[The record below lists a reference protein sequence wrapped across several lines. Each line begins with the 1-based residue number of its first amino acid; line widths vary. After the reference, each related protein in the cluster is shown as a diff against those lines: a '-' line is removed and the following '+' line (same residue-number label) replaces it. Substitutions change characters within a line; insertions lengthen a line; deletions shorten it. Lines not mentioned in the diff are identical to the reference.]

1 MASRRRRRR
10 RRGRRRNSAP
20 VGLIA
25 GAVVAVLAL
34 AGGGFAYSQGA
45 FENLGGEDTG
55 LSGVSAPSDRF
66 KGAEGI
72 DVGSVT
78 PPNYWWSDI
87 ASLVTVDSA
96 DPSEVISPDTT
107 PGSQYQR
114 VLVPADLLFA
124 ADSSELSDSAEEAV
138 AAIADTVSDPSLK
151 VIVVCHSSADGS
163 EQQRLTLSEERADE
177 LASLLEELLQRTANS
192 IVRIGKGDTEPLP
205 GIDQSTA
212 SGRALNRRC
221 EVFIQFT

>member
-1 MASRRRRRR
+1 MARSRRRRR

-25 GAVVAVLAL
+25 GVVVAVLAL

-45 FENLGGEDTG
+45 FESLGGEDTG

-78 PPNYWWSDI
+78 PPDYWWTDI
-87 ASLVTVDSA
+87 ASLVSVDNA

-107 PGSQYQR
+107 PGS
-114 VLVPADLLFA
+114 
-124 ADSSELSDSAEEAV
+124 
-138 AAIADTVSDPSLK
+138 
-151 VIVVCHSSADGS
+151 
-163 EQQRLTLSEERADE
+163 
-177 LASLLEELLQRTANS
+177 
-192 IVRIGKGDTEPLP
+192 
-205 GIDQSTA
+205 
-212 SGRALNRRC
+212 
-221 EVFIQFT
+221 

>member
-1 MASRRRRRR
+1 MANRRRRRR

-20 VGLIA
+20 IGLIA
-25 GAVVAVLAL
+25 GIIVAVLAL

-45 FENLGGEDTG
+45 FENIGGDASSLG
-55 LSGVSAPSDRF
+55 GVSAPSARF

-72 DVGSVT
+72 DVGDVT
-78 PPNYWWSDI
+78 PPEYWWTDI
-87 ASLVTVDSA
+87 ASQVSIDAA
-96 DPSEVISPDTT
+96 DPSDVSSPDTT

-124 ADSSELSDSAEEAV
+124 ADSSELSDTAEEAV
-138 AAIADTVSDPSLK
+138 AAIAETVTDPSLK

-163 EQQRLTLSEERADE
+163 EAQRLTLSEERADE
-177 LASLLEELLQRTANS
+177 LATLLEELLGRPANS